1 MEESPQQ
8 QVSKLP
14 LPPLKPTVPQFVNAQ
29 VMKDIATWAASEEAK
44 AVEDAI
50 NQHCAE
56 ALQRDIVEADFKEFE
71 SRVFAQTD
79 PATLKEWGVKLE
91 NALGVPHDLM
101 ERGREV
107 MAAQMRTVKKAMRLG
122 LEPVLG
128 QIRQGEADRY
138 RQMCT
143 DLAVQIVLQGG
154 KPPTVRWHVNKTNKS
169 RSWKKNH
176 KLGRHAE
183 RHARRWPSWHRRH
196 KKWMRVAAKCGVLV
210 WGETTV
216 HIPRPAEYITLD
228 FDVLPSG
235 EVKFQ

>member
-14 LPPLKPTVPQFVNAQ
+14 LPPLPVSNPIRVTAQ
-29 VMKDIATWAASEEAK
+29 GMKDIATWAASEEAK

-56 ALQRDIVEADFKEFE
+56 ALQRDLVEVDFKEFE
-71 SRVFAQTD
+71 TRVFAQTD

-107 MAAQMRTVKKAMRLG
+107 MAAQMRTVEKAMRLG
-122 LEPVLG
+122 LEPVLS
-128 QIRQGEADRY
+128 QMRQGEADRY

-143 DLAVQIVLQGG
+143 ELAAQIVLQGG
-154 KPPTVRWHVNKTNKS
+154 KPPQIRWHVNKTNKS
-169 RSWKKNH
+169 RSWKKNY

-183 RHARRWPSWHRRH
+183 RLAKRWPEWHRRH
-196 KKWMRVAAKCGVLV
+196 KKWMRVAAKCGVIV
-210 WGETTV
+210 WGDATV
-216 HIPRPAEYITLD
+216 HVPRPAEYITLD
-228 FDVLPSG
+228 FNILKNG
-235 EVKFQ
+235 EVEFQ